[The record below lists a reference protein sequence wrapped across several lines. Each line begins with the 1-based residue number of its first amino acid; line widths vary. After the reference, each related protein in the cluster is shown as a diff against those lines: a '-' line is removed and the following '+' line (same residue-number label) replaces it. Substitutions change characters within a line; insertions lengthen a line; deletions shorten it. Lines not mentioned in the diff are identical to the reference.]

1 MLQATIGD
9 AAAFF
14 ARTALDKPVFDAALE
29 NLRKWWENIVA
40 QTAS

>member
-14 ARTALDKPVFDAALE
+14 ARTALDKPAFDAALE
-29 NLRKWWENIVA
+29 SLRKWWENIMA
-40 QTAS
+40 ETAS